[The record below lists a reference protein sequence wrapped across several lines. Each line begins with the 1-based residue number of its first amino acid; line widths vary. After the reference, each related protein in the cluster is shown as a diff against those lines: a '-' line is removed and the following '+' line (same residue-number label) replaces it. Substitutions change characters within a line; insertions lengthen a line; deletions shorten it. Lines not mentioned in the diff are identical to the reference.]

1 MSAKRRLAAD
11 LDHILKHTSGMWDEL
26 RGQRLFLTGGT
37 GFFGC
42 WLLESFTWAND
53 KLSLGASATVL
64 TRDPAAF
71 RRKAPHLARHPAVH
85 FHTGDVRSF
94 LFPEG
99 RFTHIVH
106 AAASSDAKANRE
118 DPLRNLDTI
127 VLGARRALDFAVEC
141 GAEKFLLISCGEV
154 YGRQP
159 AETPNLPEDY
169 PGAPDPMDPESAG
182 GEGKRM
188 AELLCTIWRQRHGLE
203 TKIARC
209 FGLVGPYLP
218 LDRHFGVGSFLR
230 DENTPSPPGA
240 ERSPVRSYLYAAD
253 LMIWL
258 WTILFRGEPCRPY
271 NVGSEAP
278 LTVVETALEI
288 STGASSSEGAMRIR
302 QKPHDEANV
311 GRYIPSTARA
321 RRELRLAQHI
331 ALEQAIQQ
339 TTQWFRE
346 AYPRRDPP

>member
-11 LDHILKHTSGMWDEL
+11 LDHILKHTAGMWDEL

-53 KLSLGASATVL
+53 KLGLGASATVL

-71 RRKAPHLARHPAVH
+71 RRRAPHLARHSAVN
-85 FHTGDVRSF
+85 FHSGDVRSF

-99 RFTHIVH
+99 RFTHIIH
-106 AAASSDAKANRE
+106 GAASSDPKANRE
-118 DPLRNLDTI
+118 DPLLNLDTI
-127 VLGARRALDFAVEC
+127 VLGARRTLDFAVEC
-141 GAEKFLLISCGEV
+141 GAEKFLMISCGEV

-159 AETPNLPEDY
+159 PETPNLPEEY
-169 PGAPDPMDPESAG
+169 PGAPDMMDPESAC

-188 AELLCTIWRQRHGLE
+188 AELLCTLWRQRHGLE

-218 LDRHFGVGSFLR
+218 LDRHFGVSSFLR
-230 DENTPSPPGA
+230 DEHTPQPGV
-240 ERSPVRSYLYAAD
+240 ERGPMRSYLYAAD
-253 LMIWL
+253 LMVWL

-288 STGASSSEGAMRIR
+288 STAASTSEGAVRIR
-302 QKPHDEANV
+302 QKPRDDSPL
-311 GRYIPSTARA
+311 GRYVPSTARA
-321 RRELRLAQHI
+321 RRELHLAQHVP
-331 ALEQAIQQ
+331 LEKAIQQ

-346 AYPRRDPP
+346 TRPRREPG